1 MKIKEEAQLGE
12 KFDSEDIKQRIEQLE
27 SSVKGRWSPEEDEK
41 IMKAFK
47 KFGRNW
53 ALIAKSLEGRN
64 AKQVRERYINYLEK
78 R

>member
-12 KFDSEDIKQRIEQLE
+12 KFDSEHIRQRIEQLE
-27 SSVKGRWSPEEDEK
+27 GSVKGRWSPEEDQK
-41 IMKAFK
+41 IQSAYK

-53 ALIAKSLEGRN
+53 ALISKSLEGRN